1 MNTLRQIAKII
12 LIIVGVFITL
22 PVLLILFFDDTPEK
36 WYAIIPF
43 TLIGGLILLVGIK
56 LKAKAEP
63 KPEPKKVVTTTFEQT
78 APNQT
83 TMTTTI
89 DEKALTELYH
99 KTQKE
104 KQAQIKNYRY
114 QKETV
119 IGKIYQALES
129 IEIIETTKNID
140 TLESRY
146 NFLLQLFQELKLAS
160 YTPRY
165 VNDVQV
171 ALDQY
176 KQMYYDKT
184 PTQIQLVGLLK
195 PKDFDMVTFYCN
207 SIYNC
212 FIKHYETQMK
222 EIAILKTESGKK
234 GRYKK
239 LYESVLKAKQ
249 LMYDDCLG
257 AINFED
263 LYQNLEEKEYQL
275 EDFL

>member
-1 MNTLRQIAKII
+1 MSTLRQIAKII
-12 LIIVGVFITL
+12 LIIVGAFITI

-36 WYAIIPF
+36 WFAIIPF
-43 TLIGGLILLVGIK
+43 TLIGGFILLVGIK
-56 LKAKAEP
+56 LKATAEP
-63 KPEPKKVVTTTFEQT
+63 KRVISSTFEQT
-78 APNQT
+78 VPNQT

-99 KTQKE
+99 KAQKE
-104 KQAQIKNYRY
+104 KQTQIKNYRY

-146 NFLLQLFQELKLAS
+146 NFLQPLFQELKLAS
-160 YTPRY
+160 HTPRY
-165 VNDVQV
+165 TNDVQV

-184 PTQIQLVGLLK
+184 PTQIQLTGLLK
-195 PKDFDMVTFYCN
+195 PTSFDMNTFYCN

-212 FIKHYETQMK
+212 FMKHYKTQIK
-222 EIAILKTESGKK
+222 EIAVLKTESGKK

-239 LYESVLKAKQ
+239 LYDSVIKAKE
-249 LMYDDCLG
+249 LMYEDCLS
-257 AINFED
+257 AINFDD

-275 EDFL
+275 QDFL